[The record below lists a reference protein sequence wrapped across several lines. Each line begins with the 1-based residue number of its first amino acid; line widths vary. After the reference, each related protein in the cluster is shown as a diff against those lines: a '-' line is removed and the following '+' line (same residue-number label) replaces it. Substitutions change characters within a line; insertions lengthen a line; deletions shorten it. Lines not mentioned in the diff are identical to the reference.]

1 MLIVPIIAL
10 IYIGGSYV
18 AANRF
23 LPPNLAMKAVPW
35 MAGVA
40 FAAYFVTQFV
50 AAVIAGMLFGPNSVQ
65 HLGVFI
71 VISFLGSIAAAG
83 LVLRLFVRRH
93 RRRKADREAQAT
105 VF

>member
-10 IYIGGSYV
+10 IYIGGSYF

-40 FAAYFVTQFV
+40 FAAYYVTQFL
-50 AAVIAGMLFGPNSVQ
+50 AAVIAGVLFGPSVID
-65 HLGVFI
+65 HLAVFI
-71 VISFLGSIAAAG
+71 AISFAGSVVAAG
-83 LVLRLFVRRH
+83 VVLRIFVRRH
-93 RRRKADREAQAT
+93 RRRKADREAQAA